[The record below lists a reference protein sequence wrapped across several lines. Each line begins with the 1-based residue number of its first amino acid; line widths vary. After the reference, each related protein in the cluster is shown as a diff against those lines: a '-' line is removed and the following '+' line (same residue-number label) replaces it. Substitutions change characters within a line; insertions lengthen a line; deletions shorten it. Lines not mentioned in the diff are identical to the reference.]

1 MLLRWKPYMQSL
13 CNIRFIYP
21 CFINWFPGW
30 AINLF
35 LRLYRKVF
43 FETCI
48 SLHSD
53 PVLSQPGAVVHIRQ
67 GNRGKGSLSSNFPHM
82 FSGEDRGAIIED
94 DVYRGLQQP
103 NGESPWV
110 LEPVCAAPGP
120 LVPCPHADTSPRARL
135 GQGGRQ
141 EPRRRSALMHTQTPH
156 ATKTLPRA
164 QREPLPRVFPLIR
177 ERISYSLFWCHRALR
192 TGRHPLEFVT
202 GQTLKKKKHRWAVW
216 AAQPQRETQASQRGC
231 GKPCL

>member
-35 LRLYRKVF
+35 LRLYIKVF

-53 PVLSQPGAVVHIRQ
+53 PVLSQPGVVVHIRQ
-67 GNRGKGSLSSNFPHM
+67 GNRGKGSLSSNFPHTE
-82 FSGEDRGAIIED
+82 EDRGAIIEK
-94 DVYRGLQQP
+94 DVYRGLQRP

-120 LVPCPHADTSPRARL
+120 LVPCPRTAHLPESMAGAGWAAGAATEVSPHAHADTPRHKNASPSSAWTPAPRFPVDS
-135 GQGGRQ
+135 GRIFCS
-141 EPRRRSALMHTQTPH
+141 P
-156 ATKTLPRA
+156 
-164 QREPLPRVFPLIR
+164 
-177 ERISYSLFWCHRALR
+177 FWCHRALR

-202 GQTLKKKKHRWAVW
+202 GQTLKKKYKWAVW
-216 AAQPQRETQASQRGC
+216 AAQPRREKQASQRGC

>member
-13 CNIRFIYP
+13 CYKRFIYP
-21 CFINWFPGW
+21 CFINWFPGR

-35 LRLYRKVF
+35 LQLYIKVF

-67 GNRGKGSLSSNFPHM
+67 GNRSKGSLSSNFPHT
-82 FSGEDRGAIIED
+82 FLGEDRGAIIEED
-94 DVYRGLQQP
+94 IYGGLQQP

-120 LVPCPHADTSPRARL
+120 PVPRPHPA
-135 GQGGRQ
+135 
-141 EPRRRSALMHTQTPH
+141 H
-156 ATKTLPRA
+156 LPESTA
-164 QREPLPRVFPLIR
+164 
-177 ERISYSLFWCHRALR
+177 FWQH
-192 TGRHPLEFVT
+192 
-202 GQTLKKKKHRWAVW
+202 
-216 AAQPQRETQASQRGC
+216 QRG
-231 GKPCL
+231 KNVAACLTKLKS